1 MQEEQVRPRARRDRV
16 AATLLVAELHEQ
28 ASLESL

>member
-1 MQEEQVRPRARRDRV
+1 MQEEQVRPQARCDRV